1 MPSAYFSFNSR
12 VHTNTQLGHY
22 PCSGCATR
30 NGQSCPAGLPIV
42 VEFTAVTAATD
53 GDDRVGAANGPEHS
67 GAFEPG
73 ADEGFAA
80 RFDHSGTHEQSL
92 LTELRVTYASGV
104 ALEIVG
110 LGLDLLCQF
119 LSFCGPGAQAIHQ

>member
-1 MPSAYFSFNSR
+1 MANQGQRDISIVPTF
-12 VHTNTQLGHY
+12 VPTQQTD
-22 PCSGCATR
+22 GCATR

-53 GDDRVGAANGPEHS
+53 GDDRIGAANGPEHS

-92 LTELRVTYASGV
+92 LTDFG
-104 ALEIVG
+104 
-110 LGLDLLCQF
+110 
-119 LSFCGPGAQAIHQ
+119 

>member
-1 MPSAYFSFNSR
+1 MADYDGKIPR
-12 VHTNTQLGHY
+12 VYRHNWLSG
-22 PCSGCATR
+22 PARGCATR
-30 NGQSCPAGLPIV
+30 NGQSCPAGLPIIV
-42 VEFTAVTAATD
+42 KFTTVAAATD
-53 GDDRVGAANGPEHS
+53 GDNRIGAANGPEHS

-104 ALEIVG
+104 SLEIVC
-110 LGLDLLCQF
+110 LCLDLLCPF
-119 LSFCGPGAQAIHQ
+119 LSFCGPAAQPIHQ